1 MAAVIRIIGMFRHN
15 SCNSHRIW
23 PYRIGARHMEDHSIA
38 VQRLRAFKHC
48 KIIDRAGLPQRII
61 CKCDILRC
69 QRFPVRKFDII
80 ADCHR
85 PCQSILRGF
94 HIGSQI
100 ITNPQIRRCHRKS
113 TLNQRLMDMFAGP
126 PAIGGVKSRF
136 RFGIC
141 CHNNHHRIFLLLCVL
156 CLLLHCRPI
165 GLCRTV
171 LTAAGTGTARQG
183 QGRRCRHG
191 K

>member
-1 MAAVIRIIGMFRHN
+1 MYQVLIVDDEEIVCRGMAQFVKWEKCVIRIIGMFRHN

-23 PYRIGARHMEDHSIA
+23 PYRIGARHMEDHRIA

-100 ITNPQIRRCHRKS
+100 ITNPQIRRCHRKPQS
-113 TLNQRLMDMFAGP
+113 
-126 PAIGGVKSRF
+126 S
-136 RFGIC
+136 
-141 CHNNHHRIFLLLCVL
+141 
-156 CLLLHCRPI
+156 
-165 GLCRTV
+165 
-171 LTAAGTGTARQG
+171 
-183 QGRRCRHG
+183 
-191 K
+191 

>member
-1 MAAVIRIIGMFRHN
+1 
-15 SCNSHRIW
+15 
-23 PYRIGARHMEDHSIA
+23 MEDHRIA

-69 QRFPVRKFDII
+69 QRFPVRKFRTSL

-141 CHNNHHRIFLLLCVL
+141 CHNNHYRIFLLLCVL

-165 GLCRTV
+165 GLCRAPSLPLPEPEQPV
-171 LTAAGTGTARQG
+171 RARAAAAAMTNNALVFVFFILIPLSLSR
-183 QGRRCRHG
+183 
-191 K
+191 